1 MTYIGSPS
9 RKALDVEPD
18 TTMLPSDAASS
29 PSELPDRK
37 AVLTSGSKARV
48 LVIDDDR
55 NVADTLALVLK
66 FGGYEADV
74 AYSGEQGLELARQSA
89 YDHLLTDVMMEPMNG
104 IQVAVAMRAISPG
117 CKVLLISGNQ
127 RTSQLLAEAVSDG
140 YEFEILAKPVHPTV
154 ILSHLRDGRDGA
166 HTVPTKE
173 P

>member
-1 MTYIGSPS
+1 MVHSASPT
-9 RKALDVEPD
+9 RKAVDVEPD
-18 TTMLPSDAASS
+18 TTIVSSDVSSS
-29 PSELPDRK
+29 PSELPHKK
-37 AVLTSGSKARV
+37 AVLISGGKARV

-66 FGGYEADV
+66 FGGYDADV

-104 IQVAVAMRAISPG
+104 IQVAVAMRAICPE

-127 RTSQLLAEAVSDG
+127 RTSQLLAEAVQDG

-154 ILSHLRDGRDGA
+154 ILGHLRDGRDGA
-166 HTVPTKE
+166 HTAPTKE